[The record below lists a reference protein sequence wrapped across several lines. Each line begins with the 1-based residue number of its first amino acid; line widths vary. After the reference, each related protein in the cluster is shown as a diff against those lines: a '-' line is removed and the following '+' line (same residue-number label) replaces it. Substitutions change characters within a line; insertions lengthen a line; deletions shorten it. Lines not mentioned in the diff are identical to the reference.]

1 MSESIAEKQED
12 PVMDSSLKLREKANN
27 KYQEG
32 HFETALAIYNQAL
45 LKSDNDPV
53 EAALCYANRAAI
65 YLELKFYQHCIHN
78 LDLAEP
84 HYPRDKIQKLQDRR
98 QRCEREMKM
107 QTPENVDMAE
117 IAKHM
122 PFADMFK
129 LSYDANPK
137 LPFFID
143 AVELREDSIYQRYLA
158 TRQELKAG
166 DVIAV
171 LDDSIVMSV
180 EGLSVK
186 CFNCLKNNDYD
197 LVKSDRFGGGEFK
210 TNIDVIS

>member
-1 MSESIAEKQED
+1 MSESVTEKQED
-12 PVMDSSLKLREKANN
+12 PVKDSSVKLREMAN
-27 KYQEG
+27 KQYQEG
-32 HFETALAIYNQAL
+32 RFETALAIYNQAL
-45 LKSDNDPV
+45 LKSDNDAV

-84 HYPRDKIQKLQDRR
+84 NYPRDKIQKLQDRR
-98 QRCEREMKM
+98 QRCEREMK
-107 QTPENVDMAE
+107 TLTLENIDMAE
-117 IAKHM
+117 IAKHT
-122 PFADMFK
+122 PYADMFK

-137 LPFFID
+137 LQFFID
-143 AVELREDSIYQRYLA
+143 AVELREDSNFERHLA

-166 DVIAV
+166 DVIGV

-197 LVKSDRFGGGEFK
+197 LVKSNRFGGGEFK
-210 TNIDVIS
+210 TNFDEIS